1 MIMKRQDDYLLV
13 FANTHAA
20 MTAEG
25 ILKGLFE
32 IRIIPTLR
40 EISAGCGISISIK
53 ASDIEAVLKQL
64 KTAKFNESLMDIY
77 AVCCRDGKICP
88 QPVCSK

>member
-1 MIMKRQDDYLLV
+1 MIMKRQDDYLLA

-40 EISAGCGISISIK
+40 EISAGCGISISI
-53 ASDIEAVLKQL
+53 IEAVLKQL

>member
-1 MIMKRQDDYLLV
+1 MMKGQDYYLLT

-20 MTAEG
+20 MMAEG

-32 IRIIPTLR
+32 ITIIPTLR

-53 ASDIEAVLKQL
+53 ASDIENALKQL
-64 KTAKFNESLMDIY
+64 KTAKFDETRMDIY
-77 AVCCRDGKICP
+77 TVRHSGGKVCP
-88 QPVCSK
+88 EPVRLK

>member
-1 MIMKRQDDYLLV
+1 MLT

-20 MTAEG
+20 MMAEG

-32 IRIIPTLR
+32 ITIIPTLR

-53 ASDIEAVLKQL
+53 ASDIENALKQL
-64 KTAKFNESLMDIY
+64 KTAKFDETRMDIY
-77 AVCCRDGKICP
+77 TVRHSGGKVCP
-88 QPVCSK
+88 EPVRLK

>member
-1 MIMKRQDDYLLV
+1 MKEQDYYLLT

-32 IRIIPTLR
+32 IKIIPTLR
-40 EISAGCGISISIK
+40 EISAGCGISIAIK
-53 ASDIEAVLKQL
+53 ALDIENVLKQL
-64 KTAKFNESLMDIY
+64 KTAKFDEALMDTY
-77 AVCCRDGKICP
+77 AVHHRDGKICP
-88 QPVCSK
+88 EPVCSK

>member
-1 MIMKRQDDYLLV
+1 MMKGQDYYLLT

-20 MTAEG
+20 MMAEG

-32 IRIIPTLR
+32 ITIIPTLR

-53 ASDIEAVLKQL
+53 ASDIENALKQL
-64 KTAKFNESLMDIY
+64 KTAKFDETRMDIY
-77 AVCCRDGKICP
+77 TVRHSGGKVCP
-88 QPVCSK
+88 EPVRSK

>member
-1 MIMKRQDDYLLV
+1 MMKGQDYYLLT

-20 MTAEG
+20 MMAEG

-32 IRIIPTLR
+32 ITIIPTLR

-53 ASDIEAVLKQL
+53 ASDIENALKQL
-64 KTAKFNESLMDIY
+64 KTAKFDEPRMDIY
-77 AVCCRDGKICP
+77 TVRHIGGKVCP
-88 QPVCSK
+88 EPVRSK

>member
-1 MIMKRQDDYLLV
+1 MIMKRQDDYLLA

-40 EISAGCGISISIK
+40 EISAG
-53 ASDIEAVLKQL
+53 
-64 KTAKFNESLMDIY
+64 
-77 AVCCRDGKICP
+77 
-88 QPVCSK
+88 

>member
-1 MIMKRQDDYLLV
+1 MLT

-20 MTAEG
+20 MMAEG

-32 IRIIPTLR
+32 ITIIPTLR

-53 ASDIEAVLKQL
+53 ASDIENALKQL
-64 KTAKFNESLMDIY
+64 KTAKFDETRMDIY
-77 AVCCRDGKICP
+77 TVRHIGGKVCP
-88 QPVCSK
+88 EPVRSK

>member
-1 MIMKRQDDYLLV
+1 MKGQDYYLLT

-20 MTAEG
+20 MMAEG

-32 IRIIPTLR
+32 ITIIPTLR

-53 ASDIEAVLKQL
+53 ASDIENALKQL
-64 KTAKFNESLMDIY
+64 KTAKFDETRMDIY
-77 AVCCRDGKICP
+77 RVRHIGGKVCP
-88 QPVCSK
+88 EPVRSK

>member
-1 MIMKRQDDYLLV
+1 MKGQDYYLLT

-20 MTAEG
+20 MMAEG

-32 IRIIPTLR
+32 ITIIPTLR

-53 ASDIEAVLKQL
+53 ASDIENALKQL
-64 KTAKFNESLMDIY
+64 KTAKFDETRMDIY
-77 AVCCRDGKICP
+77 TVRHSGGKVCP
-88 QPVCSK
+88 EPVRLK